1 MSILQ
6 SQRSSWLERALD
18 ACRSHPKSAFASS
31 LAVSTLIAVAD
42 LITGDRFPM
51 IVCYVPCV
59 MIICWVSHVVTAV
72 IMSMV
77 CCTIWLVDDVIL
89 LEEGGLTASEC
100 WNAVAHLAFF
110 LMIIG
115 MLVRLR
121 VAQERERRLAR
132 TDGLTGLMNT
142 KAFRETAERELA
154 RSTRDGT
161 ALSIAFIDC
170 DNFKTVND
178 TLGHLE
184 GDQLLQAVAQVM
196 DRSVRTMD
204 VPCRMGG
211 DEFAILLPGAAQK
224 DAEQVIERLRTNLQ
238 ARMDESAWPVTFSM
252 GVAVYETLPESVD
265 SLIQGADVLMY
276 EVKQQTKDAVA
287 YKLVA

>member
-1 MSILQ
+1 
-6 SQRSSWLERALD
+6 
-18 ACRSHPKSAFASS
+18 
-31 LAVSTLIAVAD
+31 
-42 LITGDRFPM
+42 
-51 IVCYVPCV
+51 
-59 MIICWVSHVVTAV
+59 
-72 IMSMV
+72 MSMV

-224 DAEQVIERLRTNLQ
+224 DAERLRTNLQ